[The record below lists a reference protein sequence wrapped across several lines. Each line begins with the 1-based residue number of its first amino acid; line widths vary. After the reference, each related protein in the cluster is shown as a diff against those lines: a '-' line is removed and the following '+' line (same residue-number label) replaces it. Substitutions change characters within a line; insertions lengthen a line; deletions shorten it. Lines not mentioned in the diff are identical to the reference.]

1 MSQPYTAET
10 RRILDDFLKA
20 LARNEGVDA
29 AFLDALRQMTSAGEL
44 GRRNRIGEALAA
56 LERRADELQ
65 DRYH

>member
-20 LARNEGVDA
+20 LDRNERVDP

-44 GRRNRIGEALAA
+44 SRKSRISEALAA
-56 LERRADELQ
+56 LEGRADELQ
-65 DRYH
+65 DQ